1 MKTPS
6 ENADKYTEKPQ
17 RNHRETTE
25 KPQRKFIE
33 TVMLRKFYGK
43 FKEKD

>member
-25 KPQRKFIE
+25 KIYRNSNAKEVLWKIQRKR
-33 TVMLRKFYGK
+33 LRKA
-43 FKEKD
+43 